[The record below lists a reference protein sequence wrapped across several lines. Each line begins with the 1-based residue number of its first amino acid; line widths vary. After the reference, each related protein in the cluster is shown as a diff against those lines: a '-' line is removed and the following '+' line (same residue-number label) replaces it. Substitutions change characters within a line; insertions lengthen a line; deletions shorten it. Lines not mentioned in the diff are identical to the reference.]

1 MAENNWTPAPV
12 DTSGI
17 ELDAGLP
24 ALVEALA
31 ENAHAHWARRRFAEG
46 WRRGAERS
54 DIALTHPLL
63 VPYPELP
70 EPEKEYDRELAVE
83 TIKVVLS
90 LGYRILP
97 PA

>member
-1 MAENNWTPAPV
+1 MAENGWTPAPL

-17 ELDAGLP
+17 ELDAGLL
-24 ALVEALA
+24 ALVEELA
-31 ENAHAHWARRRFAEG
+31 ENAHARWARRRFAEG
-46 WRRGAERS
+46 WRPGAERS
-54 DIALTHPLL
+54 DTALTHPLL

-83 TIKVVLS
+83 TLKLVLR
-90 LGYRILP
+90 LGYRIVP